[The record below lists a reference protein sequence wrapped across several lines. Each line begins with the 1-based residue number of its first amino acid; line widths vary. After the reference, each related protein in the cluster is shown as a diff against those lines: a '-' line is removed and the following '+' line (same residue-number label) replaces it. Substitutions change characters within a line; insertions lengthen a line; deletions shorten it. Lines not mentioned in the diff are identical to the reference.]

1 LAQDLGFLG
10 PASVDEQVAHSQA
23 FIGALRRGWAL
34 ARADGA
40 MATPL
45 LRLVDLGSGGGLPA
59 LVIARMCPEVR
70 LTLVEAQQR
79 RASFLDEAVHRLGLA
94 GRVSL
99 VPDRAERV
107 GREPS
112 HRSGYQAATARA
124 FGPPA
129 VVAECAAPLL
139 EQGGVLVVSEPPSGV
154 LSDRWPAEGL
164 ATLGMGP
171 ARLDAEGRRFVVVP
185 QQRPCPERFPRRVGV
200 PAKRPL
206 F

>member
-1 LAQDLGFLG
+1 M
-10 PASVDEQVAHSQA
+10 
-23 FIGALRRGWAL
+23 

-40 MATPL
+40 MGAL
-45 LRLVDLGSGGGLPA
+45 LRVVDLGSGGGLPA

-79 RASFLDEAVHRLGLA
+79 RASFLDEAVDRLGLA
-94 GRVSL
+94 DRVSVVL
-99 VPDRAERV
+99 DRAERMA
-107 GREPS
+107 REPS
-112 HRSGYQAATARA
+112 QRGRFQAATARA

-154 LSDRWPAEGL
+154 SSDRWPAEGL
-164 ATLGMGP
+164 AALGMGP
-171 ARLDAEGRRFVVVP
+171 ARLDAQGRRFVVVP
-185 QQRPCPERFPRRVGV
+185 QRRPCPERFPRRVGV